1 MMRTKQMTE
10 KKKKDRT
17 SLLAYYTEYSDSEG
31 KKHYAVHKYRP
42 TDGWVW
48 GMRDFKFPDMAYSK
62 HWPTA
67 RPTASNAA
75 SQQNASSGLQNL
87 GTGLPKQAQHS
98 PADFLAAASGQPDW
112 PTELAHAKQEAL
124 KPRPTVCWSVYDKD
138 KKLIAKF
145 FRPDD
150 AAAYRTLQGYEV
162 KEEEDMPVR
171 RG

>member
-1 MMRTKQMTE
+1 MTE
-10 KKKKDRT
+10 KKQKAA
-17 SLLAYYTEYSDSEG
+17 SLLAYYTEYSDSDG

-48 GMRDFKFPDMAYSK
+48 GMRDFKFPGMAYSK

-67 RPTASNAA
+67 RPAASNAA
-75 SQQNASSGLQNL
+75 SGKQDTSSGLQSSSS
-87 GTGLPKQAQHS
+87 GLPKQAQHS
-98 PADFLAAASGQPDW
+98 PADFLAAASGQAGW
-112 PTELAHAKQEAL
+112 PAELAHAKQEAL
-124 KPRPTVCWSVYDKD
+124 KPRPVMCWSVYDKD